1 MYPFHQ
7 QVYLFHESPIVE
19 RDSAT
24 VTFDIDLLYH
34 MQDFADNYV
43 YDDFHHH
50 VDDGWVMETELDLS
64 MLTKNLNII
73 VEIKSREKKGN
84 ETMNY
89 FIINFWEMMGDRFSQ
104 FFFLSF
110 YK

>member
-19 RDSAT
+19 RDSAN

-34 MQDFADNYV
+34 TQDFADNYASG
-43 YDDFHHH
+43 DFHHH
-50 VDDGWVMETELDLS
+50 VDYDWVMEIELDLS

-73 VEIKSREKKGN
+73 IENILEK
-84 ETMNY
+84 
-89 FIINFWEMMGDRFSQ
+89 
-104 FFFLSF
+104 
-110 YK
+110 

>member
-19 RDSAT
+19 RDSAN

-34 MQDFADNYV
+34 TRDFAGNYV

-50 VDDGWVMETELDLS
+50 VDNGVVMAIELDLS
-64 MLTKNLNII
+64 MLTKNLNVII
-73 VEIKSREKKGN
+73 ENMLEK
-84 ETMNY
+84 
-89 FIINFWEMMGDRFSQ
+89 
-104 FFFLSF
+104 
-110 YK
+110 